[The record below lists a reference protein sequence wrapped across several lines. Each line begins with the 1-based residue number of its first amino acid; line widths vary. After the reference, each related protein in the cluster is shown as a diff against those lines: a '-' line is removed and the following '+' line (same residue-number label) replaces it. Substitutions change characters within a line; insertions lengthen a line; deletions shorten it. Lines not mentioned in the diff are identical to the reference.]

1 MMTNA
6 LNIFFNHNPMGLFN
20 TLVNTRTIKCFNK
33 YFIPICPNLLGGILL
48 FSERLEENAEKLLV
62 IKDSGL
68 FTLPEIDDIHTR
80 LSEGEANTILLEQL
94 EME

>member
-1 MMTNA
+1 MG
-6 LNIFFNHNPMGLFN
+6 IFGEI
-20 TLVNTRTIKCFNK
+20 IK
-33 YFIPICPNLLGGILL
+33 GII
-48 FSERLEENAEKLLV
+48 KTKDGIVYV